1 MKLTSKNIH
10 KHLKKLN
17 LKKGDNIC
25 CHANLFSF
33 GYKEIKICEYIVN
46 NIIKI
51 IDINQGTLV
60 MPFYRLSGNKKIIQN
75 KFDKKGNSYL
85 YKYFF
90 ENYDVTM
97 SKSLTHPHIGIG
109 KYSNFLK
116 KTSENTAF
124 GKNSDFELFE
134 KKKFKLL
141 LLGCTPNEGATY
153 LHHLE
158 QIAKVPYRKI
168 KTLYFFKNKK
178 IKYSYNIKL
187 KNNYKSNFDI
197 VLKYLS
203 KKINVADLKF
213 GKSYYISLYNLKKI
227 IYKKLLENKLLLVKK
242 N

>member
-1 MKLTSKNIH
+1 M
-10 KHLKKLN
+10 
-17 LKKGDNIC
+17 
-25 CHANLFSF
+25 
-33 GYKEIKICEYIVN
+33 
-46 NIIKI
+46 
-51 IDINQGTLV
+51 
-60 MPFYRLSGNKKIIQN
+60 
-75 KFDKKGNSYL
+75 
-85 YKYFF
+85 
-90 ENYDVTM
+90 
-97 SKSLTHPHIGIG
+97 
-109 KYSNFLK
+109 
-116 KTSENTAF
+116 
-124 GKNSDFELFE
+124 

-227 IYKKLLENKLLLVKK
+227 IYKKLLKNKLFY
-242 N
+242 